1 MSYPA
6 SRLRR
11 LRRTEGL
18 RRLVRETRLD
28 PADLILPLFVVPGVG
43 VRRPVGSLPGVEHL
57 SVDGAV
63 EDARRAADLG
73 VGGVMLFG
81 VPDPRDKDAVAS
93 VARRDDGLV
102 PETLRAIR
110 SAVPDLVLTT
120 DLCLCGYTDHGHC
133 GVIGADGHVENDA
146 TLPLLAEMALVHGAA
161 GADVLAPSDMMD
173 GRVAAV
179 RAALD
184 GEGLGERV
192 AIMAHAAKFASGFY
206 GPFRDAAH
214 SAPSFGDRRSYQLDP
229 ANGREALREADQDEL
244 EGADILLVKPALPYL
259 DVLARLA
266 DRTDVPLAAYQVS
279 GEHVVLQ
286 AAAAAGALDLRRATL
301 EALTAV
307 RRAGAR
313 LIVTYAAKEV
323 AGWLH
328 ERH

>member
-28 PADLILPLFVVPGVG
+28 PSDLILPLFVVPGDG
-43 VRRPVGSLPGVEHL
+43 IRRPVPSLPGVEHL
-57 SVDGAV
+57 SVDAAV
-63 EDARRAADLG
+63 QDATRAADLG

-81 VPDPRDKDAVAS
+81 VPDAAEKDATAS
-93 VARRDDGLV
+93 AGRREDGLV
-102 PETLRAIR
+102 PDALRAIR
-110 SAVPDLVLTT
+110 AAVPGLVLTT
-120 DLCLCGYTDHGHC
+120 DLCLCGFTDHGHC
-133 GVIGADGHVENDA
+133 GVVTDDGHVDNDA
-146 TLPLLAEMALVHGAA
+146 TLPLLAEMAVAHARA

-179 RAALD
+179 RTALD
-184 GEGLGERV
+184 GAGLAERP
-192 AIMAHAAKFASGFY
+192 AIMAHSAKFASGFY

-214 SAPSFGDRRSYQLDP
+214 SAPAFGDRRAYQMDP
-229 ANGREALREADQDEL
+229 ANGREALREAAADEL

-259 DVLARLA
+259 DVVARLA
-266 DRTDVPLAAYQVS
+266 DRTDVPVAAYQVS
-279 GEHVVLQ
+279 GEHVMLH
-286 AAAAAGALDLRRATL
+286 AAAASGALDLRRATL
-301 EALTAV
+301 EALTSI

-323 AGWLH
+323 AEWLR
-328 ERH
+328 EPT